1 MSVRPPEQDWID
13 KADDDLEVARRALG
27 PPNPLPWVACFH
39 AQQCAEKF
47 LKGFLVSQYLEFL
60 RVHDLVYLVQRC
72 NEVEPSFDQLMTTA
86 RILMRYSAAIRYPV
100 DSFDEP
106 DEGEAAMAIEL
117 ATQVADFV
125 RQQLQP

>member
-27 PPNPLPWVACFH
+27 PPSPLPWVACFH

-47 LKGFLVSQYLEFL
+47 LKGFLVSQDLEFL

-72 NEVEPSFDQLMTTA
+72 NEVESSFDQLMTTA

-117 ATQVADFV
+117 ATQVAEFV